1 MVILT
6 IMAIGM
12 LIGGWIFPQKW
23 HTYNNKLQV
32 VSIVILIFCMGVNLG
47 SNDDFMSQL
56 PRMGLKGF
64 IFAIIPILL
73 SVGVVYLLTKHLMKE
88 RKND

>member
-47 SNDDFMSQL
+47 SSDDFMSQL
-56 PRMGLKGF
+56 RRMGVKGF